1 MSSLLLL
8 FISEF
13 QTTTA
18 GKYKRTLTP
27 TKKVT
32 QEDVDKSKEELENI
46 LTLFKSFVKEN
57 RPSLNIDEVATG
69 ETWFGED
76 ALEKGLCDEIRT
88 VDDVLV
94 EYVNKGCNVYEVRY
108 DPNGLDGSSPL
119 SGLLPFGRGAGT
131 GRGTS
136 QGGNDFQIGDESSGG
151 IARGAVRWL
160 VRNILPA
167 IKDEIEKELNGGI
180 TSSSTSKVQERYMF
194 KDNSS
199 KNIKVQD

>member
-1 MSSLLLL
+1 M
-8 FISEF
+8 
-13 QTTTA
+13 
-18 GKYKRTLTP
+18 
-27 TKKVT
+27 
-32 QEDVDKSKEELENI
+32 
-46 LTLFKSFVKEN
+46 KEN

-76 ALEKGLCDEIRT
+76 ALERGLCDELRT

-94 EYVNKGCNVYEVRY
+94 EYVNKGCNVYQVRY

-131 GRGTS
+131 GTGRSSTFNGR
-136 QGGNDFQIGDESSGG
+136 NDFQIGDEYSGG
-151 IARGAVRWL
+151 IVRGAVRWL

-167 IKDEIEKELNGGI
+167 IKDEIAKELNGGI
-180 TSSSTSKVQERYMF
+180 TSSSTSRVQERYMF